1 MYLIGDGSISY
12 PWQVPKDFPTDALHP
27 LTKERFLLFIKN
39 EQWTLDW
46 DANQRGVYYFN
57 RICLPY
63 IADWT
68 HKKIKQSHFNSLT
81 DKLYETFDDEYWE
94 EKTVRTVRLT
104 MQQPTN

>member
-1 MYLIGDGSISY
+1 
-12 PWQVPKDFPTDALHP
+12 
-27 LTKERFLLFIKN
+27 
-39 EQWTLDW
+39 
-46 DANQRGVYYFN
+46 
-57 RICLPY
+57 LPY